1 MKTYFQYSTLRSRS
15 RRAIGQ
21 LEGDAMTTED
31 ALTYAPL
38 LEKRLDDERP
48 TNSSCETASAK
59 PGKKRAP
66 FLQSFEFSTAD
77 LARSDQFVAWRESFA
92 PMLELTEIDKTRSG
106 FQGRQKLWD
115 LGNLVLAE
123 ISTDGL
129 AFSSLPG
136 HVRRDPVDH
145 WTITVLR
152 SGSIRTDAVRCKFA
166 AGPGEVQVHSLG
178 RSFTGDVDK
187 CEMLILFVPRDY
199 SVETAATLGSAEFSA
214 VATGMGRLL
223 SDYLVDVA
231 KRLPMLTEADLPGL
245 AAATRAMIIACVS
258 PSADHFEATEGLI
271 ANVLLERGRQLIE
284 SRLFDP
290 KLGCEMVRREL
301 GISRTR
307 LYNLFEPF
315 GGVMHFIQHR
325 RLVNAC
331 AALTDPN
338 DRRLIFQIAEE
349 RGFSDGAEFS
359 RAFKRAF
366 GYSPSEVRNR
376 GGDGIPIRRDLE
388 GCPSAERLGVLLRR
402 LHG

>member
-1 MKTYFQYSTLRSRS
+1 
-15 RRAIGQ
+15 
-21 LEGDAMTTED
+21 MTTED
-31 ALTYAPL
+31 AMTYAPL
-38 LEKRLDDERP
+38 LERRRDDKRHEA
-48 TNSSCETASAK
+48 SACETVSAK
-59 PGKKRAP
+59 PVKKRAQ
-66 FLQSFEFSTAD
+66 FLPSFEFSTAG
-77 LARSDQFVAWRESFA
+77 LPRSDQFAAWRNSFS
-92 PMLELTEIDKTRSG
+92 PMLELAEIDETTSD

-115 LGNLVLAE
+115 LGSLVLAE
-123 ISTDGL
+123 ISTDRL

-145 WTITVLR
+145 WTMTVLL
-152 SGSIRTDAVRCKFA
+152 SGSIRTDAARRAFT
-166 AGPGEVQVHSLG
+166 AGPGEVQIHSLG
-178 RSFTGDVDK
+178 RSFAGVVDK
-187 CEMLILFVPRDY
+187 SQMLMLFVPRDH
-199 SVETAATLGSAEFSA
+199 SLETAAILGSAEFSA
-214 VATGMGRLL
+214 AGTGMGRLF

-245 AAATRAMIIACVS
+245 VAATRAMILACVS
-258 PSADHFEATEGLI
+258 PSAEHIEAAEGPI
-271 ANVLLERGRQLIE
+271 ANVLLERARQLIQ
-284 SRLFDP
+284 SRLLDP

-325 RLVNAC
+325 RLLSAC

-366 GYSPSEVRNR
+366 GSSPSEVRNR
-376 GGDGIPIRRDLE
+376 GGGGIPIRRFLE
-388 GCPSAERLGVLLRR
+388 DCPSAERLGVLLRR
-402 LHG
+402 LQG